1 MEKPRRRLRCCDS
14 HRKQPSPRGNTERSW
29 KQLEL
34 SEIQLLAVVAQHS
47 AFRVGSQPHSSVV
60 TEVIC

>member
-1 MEKPRRRLRCCDS
+1 MQETQMLWQPQEAAQSSREHREKS
-14 HRKQPSPRGNTERSW
+14 GSSW
-29 KQLEL
+29 EL

-60 TEVIC
+60 TKVIC